1 MRKGK
6 HPAQHLESFRG
17 VLQVDAYAGFDRLFN
32 EGDPEHPIKEAACS
46 TIGNWTLPASLILR
60 VLMGAPLRGCA
71 RFGARLV
78 LYCEAKVPSG

>member
-60 VLMGAPLRGCA
+60 AVIGTPFRCRA
-71 RFGARLV
+71 RHGARL
-78 LYCEAKVPSG
+78 LLRCGSKVPSG